1 MLVPIIDIVAEYL
14 MAISVA
20 IKSKLELSMEIA
32 VFLSLQ
38 IALFVAPALMFT
50 SLRMGIS
57 LNLGFNEIRT
67 YGVDG
72 NFDHQ
77 LLCCS

>member
-1 MLVPIIDIVAEYL
+1 MLVPIIGNVVEYL

-20 IKSKLELSMEIA
+20 IKSKSELSMEIA

-50 SLRMGIS
+50 SLRMGNS

-67 YGVDG
+67 CGING

-77 LLCCS
+77 LLCCN